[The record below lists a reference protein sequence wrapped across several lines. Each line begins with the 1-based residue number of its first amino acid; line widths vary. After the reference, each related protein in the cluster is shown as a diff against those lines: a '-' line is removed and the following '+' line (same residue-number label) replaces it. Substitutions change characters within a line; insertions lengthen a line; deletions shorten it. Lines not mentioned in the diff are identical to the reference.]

1 MCGFVGAFDLSSG
14 GKPIADGLRD
24 ELRSQILEMS
34 KKIRHRGPDWSGVYT
49 GENAILS
56 HERLSIVDPLSG
68 KQPLVSDDGKIILAV
83 NGEIYNHKELRAR
96 FSDYAFKTGSDCEV
110 ILPLYK
116 KFRESGDFSAMI
128 ETLSGIFAFAL
139 YDSESDSYLIARD
152 EIGVIPL
159 YQGWDKAGRYYVAS
173 ELKALEGECQTIEEF
188 PNGSYLFSKEG
199 EVSPCASSKESAT
212 PSPKGQSPLKS
223 PESTVIEPAEM
234 TASEKVVSTSSTT
247 VMPTTA
253 TIAKPVRWYH
263 RDWENYD
270 AVKNSPRATDDKGEV
285 INPAVIEKV
294 RNGLEAAVKAQLM
307 SDVPYGVLLSG
318 GLDSSIIAAITQKF
332 SKKRVESDSKES
344 AWWPQLHSFAI
355 GLEGSPDLIAAQKAA
370 DYIGTVHHEVHFTI
384 QEALDALPDVIYHIE
399 TYDITTVR
407 ASTPMYLLA
416 RVIKSMGIKMVL
428 SGEGSD
434 ELFGGYL
441 YFHKAPN
448 AQEFHEELVRKMSK
462 LHLYDCLRAN
472 KSLMAWGVEGR
483 VPFLDKD
490 FIDIAM
496 SLNPSDKMSIKLPSV
511 VDNDKAT
518 VAKDKSVVEPV
529 ETTTNGT
536 VISTSSMT
544 THQRIEKWILRK
556 AFEDLLPEN
565 IAWRQKEQFSDG
577 VGYNWIDT
585 LKKITEEKV
594 SDAEF
599 ARRENRFP
607 VNPPKTKEEYYYREI
622 YSRLFPSDS
631 AAKCV
636 PHEAGVA
643 CSTAKALEWDAAW
656 KNMDEPSGRAIGGV
670 HNDAYKA
677 K

>member
-1 MCGFVGAFDLSSG
+1 MCGFVGAFDLNSG
-14 GKPIADGLRD
+14 SKPINEGLKE
-24 ELRSQILEMS
+24 ELRNQVLEMS

-49 GENAILS
+49 GDNAILS

-68 KQPLVSDDGKIILAV
+68 KQPLVSDDGKIILAA
-83 NGEIYNHKELRAR
+83 NGEIYNHKEIRKE
-96 FSDYAFKTGSDCEV
+96 FEGKYNFQTGSDCEA
-110 ILPLYK
+110 IIPLYK
-116 KFRESGDFSAMI
+116 KFRESGDFTLMI
-128 ETLSGIFAFAL
+128 EKLSGIFAFAL
-139 YDSESDSYLIARD
+139 YDSENDVYLVARD

-159 YQGWDKAGRYYVAS
+159 YQGWDKAGRFYVAS

-188 PNGSYLFSKEG
+188 PNGHYFYSKDE
-199 EVSPCASSKESAT
+199 
-212 PSPKGQSPLKS
+212 
-223 PESTVIEPAEM
+223 
-234 TASEKVVSTSSTT
+234 
-247 VMPTTA
+247 
-253 TIAKPVRWYH
+253 KPVRWYK
-263 RDWENYD
+263 REWENFD
-270 AVKNSPRATDDKGEV
+270 AVKNNPRATDDKGEI
-285 INPAVIEKV
+285 INPSVIEKV
-294 RNGLEAAVKAQLM
+294 RNGLESAVKQQLM

-332 SKKRVESDSKES
+332 SKKRIESDSKEA

-483 VPFLDKD
+483 VPFLDKE

-496 SLNPSDKMSIKLPSV
+496 SLNPSDKMNIRLP
-511 VDNDKAT
+511 DGK
-518 VAKDKSVVEPV
+518 
-529 ETTTNGT
+529 
-536 VISTSSMT
+536 
-544 THQRIEKWILRK
+544 QRMEKWILRK
-556 AFEDLLPEN
+556 AFEDMLPEE
-565 IAWRQKEQFSDG
+565 ICWRQKEQFSDG

-585 LKKITEEKV
+585 LKKMTEEKV

-622 YSRLFPSDS
+622 YSKLFPSDS
-631 AAKCV
+631 AAKVV

-656 KNMDEPSGRAIGGV
+656 KNMDEPSGRAIAGV
-670 HNDAYKA
+670 HDKAY
-677 K
+677 